1 MLSDRAMAEA
11 AENACIS
18 VSGLVERL
26 NTDVTLFES
35 LRAAVEDGA
44 DLSNEVLQEDVDQH
58 VAKLFLLDFYQCGI
72 HLPSEERQKVVELN
86 DAILQIGQ
94 HFATNCHRPRVVKK
108 MDLPSRIRHH
118 FSIDGDNVVLN
129 GLPVDTPHDLAREAG
144 YKVSG

>member
-1 MLSDRAMAEA
+1 MQTDRSMAEA

-35 LRAAVEDGA
+35 LRAAVEDGK
-44 DLSNEVLQEDVDQH
+44 DFMEEDVDRH

-72 HLPSEERQKVVELN
+72 HLPNEERQKVVELN
-86 DAILQIGQ
+86 DSILQIGQ

-144 YKVSG
+144 YKVAG